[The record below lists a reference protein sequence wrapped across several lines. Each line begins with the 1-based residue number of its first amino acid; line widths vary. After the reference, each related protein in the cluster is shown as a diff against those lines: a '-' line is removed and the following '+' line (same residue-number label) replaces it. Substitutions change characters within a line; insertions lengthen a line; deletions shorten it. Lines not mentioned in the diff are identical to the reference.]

1 MVAKSVNEWISTF
14 KGGDPLLLT
23 AIVNNNPN
31 LVSAN
36 LETVGQK
43 DQGTPAEIEAVIK
56 EMVKSGALNEET
68 FFQILNVPNNTNGNP
83 DFTEVL
89 ATTLNL
95 WDGSGNQFQTLY
107 WGQTF
112 PDGIKNLYRNLGGG
126 SNINGGIVMQKPGTM
141 LPMESRQ
148 PNNREKM
155 QTKKGAF
162 IVVGMVLVIVLF
174 ILVIKK
180 FM

>member
-1 MVAKSVNEWISTF
+1 MIAKSVNEWISTF

-89 ATTLNL
+89 ATSLNL

-126 SNINGGIVMQKPGTM
+126 SNIKGIVMQKPGTM
-141 LPMESRQ
+141 LPMETRQ
-148 PNNREKM
+148 PNNKEKM

-180 FM
+180 FL

>member
-14 KGGDPLLLT
+14 KSGNPLLLT

-89 ATTLNL
+89 ATALNL

-126 SNINGGIVMQKPGTM
+126 SNINGVVMQKPGMM
-141 LPMESRQ
+141 LPMETRQ
-148 PNNREKM
+148 PNNKEKM